1 MLPRF
6 YRITFALGGLDEQLA
21 PKQFATLL
29 ECMTWAHALYIQ
41 NHPDVPQVQSL
52 LRAGALRFDP
62 NPMGFRP
69 EGAEDWNDVPS
80 TLTRPVDVNGSQVLL
95 ANDRTIAAW
104 LAADYRVRKDVA
116 AKAVLLHEKDK
127 RGRTV
132 ARAAVKLP
140 DGTLVEP
147 VGNQGWRPL
156 TQRQHRSRAR
166 VTFVLDLFSPGDRPL
181 SHATLQC
188 MLDALTDIDARYLR
202 KHPETP
208 AIYASG
214 VRYEEEPP
222 GQEDWQDVATTIRM
236 GVGDCDDVAPW
247 LAAQKRVAGLD
258 ARPTFKDQVLSSGS
272 TLYHILTMNPD
283 GTIEDPSRVLGM
295 R

>member
-6 YRITFALGGLDEQLA
+6 YRITYALGGLDEALA

-29 ECMTWAHALYIQ
+29 EALVWTHALYIQ
-41 NHPDVPQVQSL
+41 NHPGTPKVDDL
-52 LRAGALRFDP
+52 LRSGALRFDP

-69 EGAEDWNDVPS
+69 EGSEDWNDIPS
-80 TLTRPVDVNGSQVLL
+80 TLGRPGPDGVMT

-104 LAADYRVRKDVA
+104 KAAELRVLQDVP
-116 AKAVLLHEKDK
+116 AKAALVHEKGE
-127 RGRTV
+127 RGRTM
-132 ARAAVKLP
+132 ARAVVTVPGQAAI
-140 DGTLVEP
+140 EP

-156 TQRQHRSRAR
+156 TGKVHRSRAR
-166 VTFVLDLFSPGDRPL
+166 VTFVLDLFGEGDL
-181 SHATLQC
+181 AISHATLQC
-188 MLDALTDIDARYLR
+188 MLDALTDIDARYLIT
-202 KHPETP
+202 HPDTP
-208 AIYASG
+208 KIYASG

-222 GQEDWQDVATTIRM
+222 GQEDWQDVATTLRM

-247 LAAQKRVAGLD
+247 LAAEKRVAGID
-258 ARPTFKDQVLSSGS
+258 ARPTFKDQQLPGGA
-272 TLYHILTMNPD
+272 TLYHILTLNPD